1 MAAPGYSSSENS
13 APAYSASA
21 SDGEHVLEFQSP
33 LVARPVNLPDRY
45 VFQSQR
51 IKLDL
56 GARVW
61 PTDTPCFGYTGT
73 VKGVVS
79 VASLEHVKS
88 VVVVVEGVVTTSY
101 MERGVLAG
109 HSESILFQRSTT
121 LYKKGP
127 ILPDLESG
135 LDYPFSIGFPTTCDG
150 RIDPLPPS
158 FKYSFPGVLLK
169 IQYHV
174 RVEMPRSGLRRWEN
188 IMVPILYLPRSHAHT
203 SLQELP
209 LYTDRVDPSV
219 MTPTQGMKEIDL
231 PPRSANKT
239 SKHSKPLSTGVQ
251 AKIALPFPL
260 IVASGDPIPFVITIH
275 SQSQAIAVL
284 YTNITLQLFKVTT
297 TQVPQGTLSKEEVL
311 ASGNAYDLEQPGNGV
326 QVLRG
331 ELGSGVLGAEHSW
344 SVGEMIQIKV
354 NPASK

>member
-73 VKGVVS
+73 VEGVVS

-158 FKYSFPGVLLK
+158 FKYSFPGVSLK

-174 RVEMPRSGLRRWEN
+174 RVEMPRSGLRRREN
-188 IMVPILYLPRSHAHT
+188 
-203 SLQELP
+203 LQELP

-251 AKIALPFPL
+251 AKVWATKIPRVYAEILDFIDCTPFPL
-260 IVASGDPIPFVITIH
+260 DYSVWRPIPFVITIH

-331 ELGSGVLGAEHSW
+331 ELGSGVLGAEHS
-344 SVGEMIQIKV
+344 
-354 NPASK
+354 